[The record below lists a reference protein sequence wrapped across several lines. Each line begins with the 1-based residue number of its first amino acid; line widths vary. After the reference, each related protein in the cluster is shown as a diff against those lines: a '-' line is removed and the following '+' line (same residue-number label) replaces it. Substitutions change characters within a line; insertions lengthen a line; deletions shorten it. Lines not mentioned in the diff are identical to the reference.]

1 MRNRLITNAGFLLLG
16 FLFFIW
22 PVPGTIS
29 IRDIS
34 IFLVFIIFLYSAFST
49 RPLHLKTKELAP
61 PFVILAVLTIWILLE
76 AFFIS
81 KETAWSLREI
91 SGQWMISLLVFVTAA
106 LAAASVKEGTFFKG
120 RNIMTLLFFILLT
133 HILYI
138 DLYAIY
144 VLARTSVLPT
154 FVAGL
159 TGGKDKNSYL

>member
-1 MRNRLITNAGFLLLG
+1 
-16 FLFFIW
+16 
-22 PVPGTIS
+22 
-29 IRDIS
+29 
-34 IFLVFIIFLYSAFST
+34 
-49 RPLHLKTKELAP
+49 
-61 PFVILAVLTIWILLE
+61 TIWILLE

-159 TGGKDKNSYL
+159 TGGKDKNSYLSHFLMMMLCVEIYFRTLQKKGYLPINNSMLCLALLLTLFSNYLAGVRNGTVEAVLFLFVFIV